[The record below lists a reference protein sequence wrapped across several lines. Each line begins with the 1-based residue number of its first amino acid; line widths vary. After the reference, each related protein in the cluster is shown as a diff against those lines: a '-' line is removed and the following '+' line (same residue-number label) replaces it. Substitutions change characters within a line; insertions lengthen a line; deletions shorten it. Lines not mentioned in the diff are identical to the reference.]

1 MSPIKLSSILRN
13 QDGMGMI
20 GSAVI
25 ALGVV
30 VGGSIYVIKSRDA
43 SQKGVSLEVKEVR
56 AKTDAQKVLSLGG
69 YLVSS
74 NFVACKQESWKSD
87 TKKLKCR
94 WHGKHLEKDYD
105 SSEFG
110 LSGLRYE
117 NDYLTF
123 DLNKSV
129 FNRTGV
135 VKFKLVDVNESEEL
149 KTVFGNV
156 DSDSQVIDKD
166 HYVVLV
172 EAKVDYKLEDGSK
185 KNIGLVGAFKRPI
198 SIPEITILGSS
209 CVSQC
214 NSSIS
219 ENPHVSCRGPQ
230 SIDVN
235 TVSEITGYT
244 RNQGPG
250 MLYHLTYERAVDF
263 STQTLTTT
271 TSQTVSRST
280 GAVLNS
286 SSTTTTNSLGAD
298 LPPSP
303 VEIQFDDFLM
313 PGSTVEWTDEVP
325 CAQFVQNSQSPQA
338 DGTVSQHSQDAGKV
352 IYRLDANSDHSNIEP
367 FRLSS
372 KIIEFEDG
380 FKGKLKINYV
390 PVQVI
395 HTH

>member
-1 MSPIKLSSILRN
+1 MFHIKPIKLLKNER
-13 QDGMGMI
+13 GVAALGT
-20 GSAVI
+20 AAL
-25 ALGVV
+25 ALGVI
-30 VGGSIYVIKSRDA
+30 VGTSIYVLKSRDV
-43 SQKGVSLEVKEVR
+43 STKGVSTEVKEVR
-56 AKTDAQKVLSLGG
+56 AKTDAQKALSLAG
-69 YLVSS
+69 YLISS
-74 NFVACKQESWKSD
+74 NFIACKQGTWKTDNS
-87 TKKLKCR
+87 TMKCR
-94 WHGKHLEKDYD
+94 WHGKHLEKDYRPSD
-105 SSEFG
+105 FG
-110 LSGLRYE
+110 LTNLRYE
-117 NDYLTF
+117 KDILTF
-123 DLNKSV
+123 DLDEKIH
-129 FNRTGV
+129 NRTGSI
-135 VKFKLVDVNESEEL
+135 KFKLFDINQSEEMKSVL
-149 KTVFGNV
+149 GQVQGE
-156 DSDSQVIDKD
+156 SQMIDKD
-166 HYVVLV
+166 HYAVIV
-172 EAKVDYKLEDGSK
+172 ETKVNYKLESGSNK
-185 KNIGLVGAFKRPI
+185 EFALTGAFKRPI
-198 SIPEITILGSS
+198 SLPEITILGSS

-250 MLYHLTYERAVDF
+250 MLYHLTYEREVDF
-263 STQTLTTT
+263 STQTVTTI

-280 GAVLNS
+280 GAVLNQN
-286 SSTTTTNSLGAD
+286 SSTSTNQLGQD

-338 DGTVSQHSQDAGKV
+338 DGKVSQHSQDAGKV
-352 IYRLDANSDHSNIEP
+352 IYKLDAESQISNIEP
-367 FRLSS
+367 FRLST

>member
-1 MSPIKLSSILRN
+1 MSSFKLTSILRN
-13 QDGMGMI
+13 ESGMGMI
-20 GSAVI
+20 GTAVI
-25 ALGVV
+25 ALGVI

-43 SQKGVSLEVKEVR
+43 ANKGVSLEVKAVR

-69 YLVSS
+69 YLISS
-74 NFVACKQESWKSD
+74 NFIACKQGSWKNDSA
-87 TKKLKCR
+87 KMKCR
-94 WHGKHLEKDYD
+94 WHGKHLEQDYD
-105 SSEFG
+105 SSNFG
-110 LSGLRYE
+110 LTNLRYDG
-117 NDYLTF
+117 DYLTF
-123 DLNKSV
+123 DLDKNI
-129 FNRTGV
+129 FNRTGKI
-135 VKFKLVDVNESEEL
+135 KFKLVDINSNEEL
-149 KTVFGNV
+149 KEVFGKV
-156 DSDSQVIDKD
+156 DPNSVVIDKD
-166 HYVVLV
+166 HYVVMV
-172 EAKVDYKLEDGSK
+172 EAKVDYVLEDGSK
-185 KNIGLVGAFKRPI
+185 KNLGLVGAFKRPI

-250 MLYHLTYERAVDF
+250 MLYALTYEKTVDF
-263 STQTLTTT
+263 STATLTTT
-271 TSQTVSRST
+271 TQIVN
-280 GAVLNS
+280 GVPN
-286 SSTTTTNSLGAD
+286 TTTTQYELGQD

-313 PGSTVEWTDEVP
+313 PGNTVEWTDEVP
-325 CAQFVQNSQSPQA
+325 CAQFVQNSQTPQE
-338 DGTVSQHSQDAGKV
+338 DGKVSQHSQEAGKV
-352 IYRLDANSDHSNIEP
+352 MYNLEANSEHANIEP

-380 FKGKLKINYV
+380 FSGKLKVNYV
-390 PVQVI
+390 PVRVI